1 MVNQGEGTTHMDTE
15 STPDQAQAGSSSIF
29 DRIVCGVDGT
39 DESRDAVAQ
48 VARLAPETS
57 RVILCSVWN
66 TGASV
71 AVGWSPPV
79 ARTASFPRDEL
90 KAAVD
95 AARPLLPPS
104 LVVETAIVEGPPG
117 PMMLTEIGRHQ
128 ATLVAVGSH
137 DHRRISGILLG
148 SVATQLLHDAPCSL
162 LMARAPKSDRFPATV
177 MVAADGSTESAR
189 AIHVAADIANRLGVE
204 LEAVVATGGGGADLA
219 AVRSALDAVGG
230 TDVPL
235 REDPDPP
242 VEALTRLEPDLLVIG
257 SRGLQGLRSL
267 GSVSERVAHDARC
280 SVLVVR

>member
-1 MVNQGEGTTHMDTE
+1 MDTE

-39 DESRDAVAQ
+39 DESRDSVAQ
-48 VARLAPETS
+48 VARLAPETA

-79 ARTASFPRDEL
+79 ARTASFPRGEL
-90 KAAVD
+90 TAAVD
-95 AARPLLPPS
+95 AVRPLLPQS

-137 DHRRISGILLG
+137 DHRRLSGILLG
-148 SVATQLLHDAPCSL
+148 SVAAQLLHDAPCSV
-162 LMARAPKSDRFPATV
+162 LMARAPKSDLFPGTV
-177 MVAADGSTESAR
+177 MVASDGSTESAR
-189 AIHVAADIANRLGVE
+189 AVHVAVDIAHRLGAE
-204 LEAVVATGGGGADLA
+204 LEAVVATGGSGGAEVA
-219 AVRSALDAVGG
+219 AVRSVLDAVGR

-235 REDPDPP
+235 REDRDTP

-257 SRGLQGLRSL
+257 SRGLQGMRSL
-267 GSVSERVAHDARC
+267 GSVSERVAHEARC